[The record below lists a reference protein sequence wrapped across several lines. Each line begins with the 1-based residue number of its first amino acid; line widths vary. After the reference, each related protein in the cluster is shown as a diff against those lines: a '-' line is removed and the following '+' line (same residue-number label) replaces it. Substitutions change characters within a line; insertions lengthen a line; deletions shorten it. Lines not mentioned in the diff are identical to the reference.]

1 MFETEDGIFDT
12 TSLSRVDLIAFK
24 VKYPNAKEIKQQPEE
39 NGDGILSAI
48 ESMRAS
54 GDYPIVLDEVNYDKY
69 REKGAVRKPE
79 GVEEVTTEVQESYNP
94 YGFGGGYK
102 PKSREVKSKEYTAD
116 IEVELE
122 DGSKIYLTANEVND
136 PDINPT
142 LNSKES
148 EIKNKYYL
156 ENGDVDRS
164 IFEPKKV
171 VDSIKTTYNP
181 YGYGGAGRTT
191 VKEILPYEED
201 IKDTMSILKEL
212 GKGSDKIPEKYR
224 DWEGENPPIE
234 LVQDY
239 VADLK
244 YRQEIAKARKEEYD
258 KAVSSFTKGEQEAT
272 RLQVQKRKERA
283 ETFLDKPE
291 IKDLDIRLES
301 YQNDPRYI
309 QNLKI
314 AKKFENGETLT
325 QGEIKQYQ
333 NNAVELNEIDSKIHE
348 DYEKY
353 SLAIEEVSDS
363 AEELDLLKRDYSL
376 LNKFGFNAASTLSGL
391 SFGLLEY
398 LAPLSGIPGSNE
410 IMEQMSIKR
419 RKELEEAREKYR
431 PDVAFEDAFSS
442 LDNFG
447 RFITEETGR
456 QLPIF
461 ALIAASGGAATA
473 LGATSLGAGA
483 VSGVTLGTMSAG
495 QQIGDM
501 TYEEFLSKYND
512 VKAYGKNLEYN
523 DKEYSDLNK
532 FLVGTGFGAAEG
544 LLGAAPTFILGSRFF
559 NNATKSFIKA
569 GEKGLLAK
577 IPTTTFQKALN
588 FGKPFAKEFVIGS
601 AEEAITEGL
610 TTLTQNIITRNS
622 NIFEGVGHAAF
633 SGGFF
638 GGALGGGS
646 VAMGSALSM
655 SMNTA
660 ERAQIQD
667 LLNQKQG
674 ILKQLS
680 SLDGRTKGALALKN
694 RAENIEK
701 EISDK
706 MLTAEKTWLSKMSK
720 PNFEAYTKTLD
731 AQARLRQQAFDIKN
745 DETLSKA
752 EKKKEIDL
760 LAIDYQ
766 GLQGQIEAFR
776 NPLDYANKYHLL
788 KTTDEARYNEI
799 NKEAS
804 SKLSSE
810 GVDLTKEKIDKEAY
824 EVYLN
829 QELESS
835 KKSANKALKNLKL
848 KHNKFNFKTEK
859 DAIAEAN
866 KILKQEN
873 LDDLTK
879 SFWKDVIDNPGRING
894 QAANINGTYTYIT
907 IDETALKNERSG
919 TATHEVGH
927 IVFWDL
933 LRRAREEG
941 GKSDI
946 ALDFDSMA
954 KDIEKYLKA
963 THPEIHAEM
972 FSKRDI
978 TQRVE
983 EAGGVLDSEEIVM
996 GFVERIGRID
1006 KNKKVTQTFLY
1017 RLGQIFNTKGNIPT
1031 DLSTQPAIVSFIS
1044 SLAEKIKDGTLSRE
1058 QLDVAAKSDIFK
1070 SLVVKEKAKSTKD
1083 IKAKPETKKSLSIL
1097 NTINSLVP
1105 KDVKTKAE
1113 FQGAKIFNPI
1123 YEATQQGGA
1132 IYNYV
1137 NSRALSREEAGL
1149 MLEGIVD
1156 RLINYDPAAVR
1167 KTKSGEPI
1175 TFGEFIFANTR
1186 FSKLD
1191 AKKQLAIESERRAE
1205 SLDTEE
1211 ARQVAEPVA
1220 ETTTTEDPRVEYQS
1234 LVEANVLP
1242 AEMVSKV
1249 KDKILLI
1256 TKTLKSRIDAATSI
1270 NKTVTP
1276 LMSEI
1281 KKEIGKQA
1289 DIEFKKMLGAKRGG
1303 ELRNNFLKLKK
1314 PILENMTTTWLMQGM
1329 PFAIQK
1335 SVDGK
1340 FTSDWEGKKIDRES
1354 VGTDQAGRT
1363 AGAQLARRLPNAANK
1378 ITDEQFLTY
1387 MFKGDEVIRGRKE
1400 ALAKALAEEYAFD
1413 VYSKELQDTDSE
1425 IRKAFE
1431 DNQERLG
1438 VQLADNTIQ
1447 EFNKQAERGNVKRS
1461 ISNLTDKQLSV
1472 WNSNAP
1478 EFYAGLKTIIPG
1490 NFTLKSISA
1499 LHKQIYSTEDIPA
1512 ELQKSISKQF
1522 FNVLKSIKSE
1532 EQLRQLEIQE
1542 GSFESYLEAIAKD
1555 MDANETITA
1564 MTNAPQSVPA
1574 SYSDFNNVL
1583 EAREAIEDVIKN
1595 IDIQEAVAFMGG
1607 TFANSGRV
1615 GRWVEGK
1622 YYANITHRSDL
1633 YAGQGEVIKA
1643 LNRAGFNIK
1652 SISNKDITLNNGKV
1666 IKRELS
1672 ATGNVNKSH
1681 ITGKHDLEADKK
1693 NADAAWNFTTA
1704 IIKGIKNA
1712 TPTVQQMVMA
1722 SLNSGTNTSLR
1733 AAAPVLYVSNVL
1745 TSKLTK
1751 DYRYE
1756 HGVPARVVLA
1766 HMYSSIVK
1774 GNKDIDMNALK
1785 QDYSV
1790 AIIPVE
1796 MDKVIGESGYQK
1808 VMFAGYVPGKR
1819 PWYSRYY
1826 NFATRGKIQYALKS
1840 FEDGSIIGQKY
1851 ADYYNNAKKRSLSNF
1866 NVDESNKV
1874 KNQQKALNNARKR
1887 SYSENPKGI
1896 SVYDFDDT
1904 LAFSKSQII
1913 VKKDG
1918 KTFKINAAQFAKQ
1931 GETLLAEG
1939 AEFDFSEFNKVVK
1952 GQPGPL
1958 IPRIQKAI
1966 DKFGNKNIFI
1976 LTARPV
1982 ASESA
1987 IHAFMKGLGIEIPR
2001 ANITGLANST
2011 AQAKADWMVGK
2022 VAEGFNDF
2030 YFVDDAIKNVQAVR
2044 DVLETFDVNS
2054 KVQQAIAQRKR
2065 SMSSDLNKM
2074 IERNKGVRAETTY
2087 SKVLARKKGAQ
2098 KGKFK
2103 FFVPYSAEDFK
2114 GLTSYTLAGKGKQG
2128 EADQR
2133 FFDQNLILPYTRGIA
2148 AMEGATQALKND
2160 YKNLLG
2166 MFGLKK
2172 QLPRKIGDTDFT
2184 TDQAVRV
2191 YLWDKQGFEIPN
2203 ISQRD
2208 QNKLSKLVAKDPDLV
2223 GFAEG
2228 LMAVS
2233 KKDQWVN
2240 PKDHWDVGSILKDLN
2255 DITDNVNRKE
2265 YLAEFIENVDEMF
2278 DKTTLNKLEAIYG
2291 TNYVDALQDSIRRM
2305 KSGSNT
2311 PRSAGKIE
2319 RKWLN
2324 WVNNSVGT
2332 IMFFNRRSAL
2342 LQMLSFTNFINW
2354 SDNNPAMAAAA
2365 FANQPLY
2372 WKKWAE
2378 IFNSDKLKERRGGLK
2393 SDIQESEIANQAK
2406 NSKDKAAAVVSYLLK
2421 IGFTPTQ
2428 IADSFAIATGGA
2440 TFLINRT
2447 KKYEKQGL
2455 SKKEAEAKA
2464 FEDFGRISD
2473 ETQQSG
2479 DPMLISQQQSSH
2491 LGRLILAFQNT
2502 PMQYTRL
2509 MKKAGKDIINRRGS
2523 DVENLSKIAYYGFV
2537 QNLIFSSL
2545 QSALFA
2551 LIPGFDDEE
2560 EDDAKLEDKAIRTA
2574 NSMVDTILRGSGLAG
2589 AVVSTLKNAIMRY
2602 QKEDKKAQE
2611 RYGQGDQTY
2620 TMLELANISPP
2631 IGSKLRK
2638 IYSAIQTKKFNQA
2651 AIEEMGY
2658 DLTIDGKLNP
2668 SPNYEI
2674 IANISSAVGNLPLD
2688 RLLSEVKSITEAF
2701 DSRNT
2706 SYQRLALALGWRTW
2720 DVNVRNEEQ
2729 DLIKAE
2735 SKKRKT
2741 KASKQKAKDKR
2752 ELKKFEKEREQKRK
2766 SLVEEIRKMRKA
2778 N

>member
-1 MFETEDGIFDT
+1 MPNNSTDWWEQKELKPTDSRENNNNSVEQNDINNWWDQEDT
-12 TSLSRVDLIAFK
+12 
-24 VKYPNAKEIKQQPEE
+24 
-39 NGDGILSAI
+39 
-48 ESMRAS
+48 
-54 GDYPIVLDEVNYDKY
+54 YDKY

-79 GVEEVTTEVQESYNP
+79 GVELTKYVGHVSLMDAGSTRPRQIVEKEVL
-94 YGFGGGYK
+94 
-102 PKSREVKSKEYTAD
+102 SKEYTAD

-122 DGSKIYLTANEVND
+122 DGSSIYLTPNEVND

-148 EIKNKYYL
+148 QIKDKYYL
-156 ENGDVDRS
+156 EDGTTNRD
-164 IFEPKKV
+164 IFNKKIQTKV
-171 VDSIKTTYNP
+171 VSRPNFEGSTRIEATIKEEEVTPYEKEVKDTYN
-181 YGYGGAGRTT
+181 
-191 VKEILPYEED
+191 L
-201 IKDTMSILKEL
+201 LKEL

-258 KAVSSFTKGEQEAT
+258 KAVSTFTKDEQEAT
-272 RLQVQKRKERA
+272 RIQVEKRKERA
-283 ETFLDKPE
+283 ETFLEKPE
-291 IKDLDIRLES
+291 IKDLNVRLES

-325 QGEIKQYQ
+325 RSEIKQYQ
-333 NNAVELNEIDSKIHE
+333 NNTVELNEIDSKIHE

-363 AEELDLLKRDYSL
+363 AEELDLLRRDYSL

-398 LAPLSGIPGSNE
+398 LAPLSGMPGAND

-419 RKELEEAREKYR
+419 RQELEEAREKYR

-483 VSGVTLGTMSAG
+483 VSGITLGTMSAG

-512 VKAYGKNLEYN
+512 IKAYGKNLEYN

-569 GEKGLLAK
+569 GRKGLLTK

-610 TTLTQNIITRNS
+610 TTLTQNIITRNP

-667 LLNQKQG
+667 LLNQKQN

-694 RAENIEK
+694 RAESIEK

-720 PNFEAYTKTLD
+720 PNFEAYTTALD

-745 DETLSKA
+745 DETLSKT

-760 LAIDYQ
+760 LAVDYQ

-788 KTTDEARYNEI
+788 KTTDESRYDKI

-804 SKLSSE
+804 DKLSSE
-810 GVDLTKEKIDKEAY
+810 GVELTKEKIDKEAY
-824 EVYLN
+824 EIYLS

-848 KHNKFNFKTEK
+848 KYNKFNFKTEK
-859 DAIAEAN
+859 EAIAEAN

-873 LDDLTK
+873 LDKFTK
-879 SFWKDVIDNPGRING
+879 SFWEDVVNNPGRING

-972 FSKRDI
+972 FGKRDI

-983 EAGGVLDSEEIVM
+983 ETGGVLDSEEIVM

-1044 SLAEKIKDGTLSRE
+1044 SLAEKIKDGTLSKE

-1070 SLVVKEKAKSTKD
+1070 SLVVKDKAESTRD
-1083 IKAKPETKKSLSIL
+1083 IKAKAENKKSLSIL
-1097 NTINSLVP
+1097 NTINNLVP
-1105 KDVKTKAE
+1105 KDVKTKSE
-1113 FQGAKIFNPI
+1113 FQSAKIFNPI
-1123 YEATQQGGA
+1123 FNATQPGGA

-1137 NSRALSREEAGL
+1137 NSRALSREEAEK
-1149 MLEGIVD
+1149 MIEGVVD

-1220 ETTTTEDPRVEYQS
+1220 ETTTTEAPRVEYKN
-1234 LVEANVLP
+1234 LVESNVLP
-1242 AEMVSKV
+1242 AEMVAKV

-1256 TKTLKSRIDAATSI
+1256 TKTLKSRIDAAVSI

-1303 ELRNNFLKLKK
+1303 ELKNNFLKLKK

-1354 VGTDQAGRT
+1354 VDTDKAGRT
-1363 AGAQLARRLPNAANK
+1363 SGAQLVRRLPNAANK

-1413 VYSKELQDTDSE
+1413 VYNQEFKNPDSE
-1425 IRKAFE
+1425 IVKAFE
-1431 DNQERLG
+1431 DNQTRLG
-1438 VQLADNTIQ
+1438 VELFDNYVQ
-1447 EFNKQAERGNVKRS
+1447 EFSKQVERGNIKRS
-1461 ISNLTDKQLSV
+1461 LS
-1472 WNSNAP
+1472 
-1478 EFYAGLKTIIPG
+1478 
-1490 NFTLKSISA
+1490 
-1499 LHKQIYSTEDIPA
+1499 STE
-1512 ELQKSISKQF
+1512 L
-1522 FNVLKSIKSE
+1522 
-1532 EQLRQLEIQE
+1532 
-1542 GSFESYLEAIAKD
+1542 
-1555 MDANETITA
+1555 
-1564 MTNAPQSVPA
+1564 
-1574 SYSDFNNVL
+1574 
-1583 EAREAIEDVIKN
+1583 
-1595 IDIQEAVAFMGG
+1595 
-1607 TFANSGRV
+1607 
-1615 GRWVEGK
+1615 
-1622 YYANITHRSDL
+1622 
-1633 YAGQGEVIKA
+1633 
-1643 LNRAGFNIK
+1643 
-1652 SISNKDITLNNGKV
+1652 
-1666 IKRELS
+1666 
-1672 ATGNVNKSH
+1672 
-1681 ITGKHDLEADKK
+1681 
-1693 NADAAWNFTTA
+1693 
-1704 IIKGIKNA
+1704 
-1712 TPTVQQMVMA
+1712 
-1722 SLNSGTNTSLR
+1722 
-1733 AAAPVLYVSNVL
+1733 
-1745 TSKLTK
+1745 
-1751 DYRYE
+1751 
-1756 HGVPARVVLA
+1756 
-1766 HMYSSIVK
+1766 
-1774 GNKDIDMNALK
+1774 
-1785 QDYSV
+1785 
-1790 AIIPVE
+1790 
-1796 MDKVIGESGYQK
+1796 
-1808 VMFAGYVPGKR
+1808 
-1819 PWYSRYY
+1819 
-1826 NFATRGKIQYALKS
+1826 
-1840 FEDGSIIGQKY
+1840 SIIGKGLPQVKNRLEAQNTGKITPAALKKIMLDVY
-1851 ADYYNNAKKRSLSNF
+1851 GKTDIPQEKIIEFATKSANAINNYFGKKESVGESSFEKFVIEAVNQSKTKKLLTWLGLKFDDIFGSYTAMQDVPSVIEARRAIEQDYNINLVERKGKEGIELIVKWMKGHNATSSKIGGGRGQYYKNVADYYNNNLANIPGVTIVDGKVYYEGELVKASSLPPKAYKTVKKKKVPVTAEEFSNQYDQRKKEADEAFDLLIDFLGFVRKNGSPTLWVSTMKSLDSNMQSILKAAASVEYYFEGKYDGELVYEHMMPTNHVMLLLTQHFWAEKIDLKKLKEVYSVAIVPRSMDKNINLLLQSSMQSDYDMIVDHITSRYYNNITSGMQDMYAMKKLGGIDAGKVFGEGWVKFNSNLKPGAIDKA
-1866 NVDESNKV
+1866 NQNK
-1874 KNQQKALNNARKR
+1874 KLQKAINNATKK

-1904 LAFSKSQII
+1904 LAFSKSEII

-1918 KTFKINAAQFAKQ
+1918 KTFKINPAEFAAQ

-1976 LTARPV
+1976 LTARPA

-1987 IHAFMKGLGIEIPR
+1987 IHAFMKGLGVDIPR

-2044 DVLETFDVNS
+2044 DVLETFDVKS
-2054 KVQQAIAQRKR
+2054 KVQQAVAKRKR
-2065 SMSSDLNKM
+2065 SMSSDLNQM
-2074 IERNKGVRAETTY
+2074 IERNKGVRAEATY
-2087 SKVLARKKGAQ
+2087 SKVLARKKGAK

-2128 EADQR
+2128 EADQKL
-2133 FFDQNLILPYTRGIA
+2133 FDEALILPYTRGIA

-2160 YKNLLG
+2160 YKNLLD

-2172 QLPRKIGDTDFT
+2172 ELPKKIGDTDFT

-2191 YLWDKQGFEIPN
+2191 YLWDQQGFDIPN
-2203 ISQRD
+2203 ISKRD
-2208 QNKLSKLVAKDPDLV
+2208 QNKLSKLVANNPDLV

-2233 KKDQWVN
+2233 KKDNWVN
-2240 PKDHWDVGSILKDLN
+2240 PKEHWDVGSILKDLN

-2278 DKTTLNKLEAIYG
+2278 DQTTLNKLEAIYG
-2291 TNYVDALQDSIRRM
+2291 TNYVEALQDSIRRM

-2319 RKWLN
+2319 QKWLN

-2354 SDNNPAMAAAA
+2354 SDNNPARAAAA

-2372 WKKWAE
+2372 WKKWVE

-2447 KKYEKQGL
+2447 KKYEKQGM
-2455 SKKEAEAKA
+2455 SKADAEAKA

-2509 MKKAGKDIINRRGS
+2509 MKKAGKDIVNRRGN

-2560 EDDAKLEDKAIRTA
+2560 PDDAKLEDKAIRTA

-2602 QKEDKKAQE
+2602 QKEAKKAEE
-2611 RYGQGDQTY
+2611 RYGRGDQTY

-2638 IYSAIQTKKFNQA
+2638 VYSAIQTKRFNQA
-2651 AIEEMGY
+2651 VIDEMGY
-2658 DLTIDGKLNP
+2658 DLTRGGKLNP

-2674 IANISSAVGNLPLD
+2674 IANVASAAGNLPLD

-2706 SYQRLALALGWRTW
+2706 SYQRIALALGWRTW

-2729 DLIKAE
+2729 DLIKNE
-2735 SKKRKT
+2735 TKKRK
-2741 KASKQKAKDKR
+2741 ADSKRDQKRRAK
-2752 ELKKFEKEREQKRK
+2752 ELKEFEENLFK
-2766 SLVEEIRKMRKA
+2766 
-2778 N
+2778 

>member
-1 MFETEDGIFDT
+1 MSNNSTDWWEQEVKPTESRENNTISVEQNDT
-12 TSLSRVDLIAFK
+12 NNWWDQADT
-24 VKYPNAKEIKQQPEE
+24 
-39 NGDGILSAI
+39 
-48 ESMRAS
+48 
-54 GDYPIVLDEVNYDKY
+54 YDKY
-69 REKGAVRKPE
+69 REKGTVRKPE
-79 GVEEVTTEVQESYNP
+79 DVELTKYVGHVSLMDAGSTRPRQIVKKEVL
-94 YGFGGGYK
+94 
-102 PKSREVKSKEYTAD
+102 SKEYTAD

-122 DGSKIYLTANEVND
+122 DGSKIYLTPNEVND

-156 ENGDVDRS
+156 EDGTTNRD
-164 IFEPKKV
+164 IFNKKTQTKV
-171 VDSIKTTYNP
+171 VSRPNFEGSTRIEATIEEEEVT
-181 YGYGGAGRTT
+181 
-191 VKEILPYEED
+191 PYEEEV
-201 IKDTMSILKEL
+201 KDTYNLLKEL

-258 KAVSSFTKGEQEAT
+258 KAVSSFTKDEQEAT
-272 RLQVQKRKERA
+272 RIQVEKRKERA

-398 LAPLSGIPGSNE
+398 LAPLSGMPGSNE

-694 RAENIEK
+694 RAESIEK

-804 SKLSSE
+804 DRLSAE
-810 GVDLTKEKIDKEAY
+810 GIDLTKEKIDKEAY

-972 FSKRDI
+972 FGKRDI

-1044 SLAEKIKDGTLSRE
+1044 SLAEKIKDGTLSKE

-1083 IKAKPETKKSLSIL
+1083 IKAKAETKKSLSIL
-1097 NTINSLVP
+1097 NTINNLVP

-1123 YEATQQGGA
+1123 YEATQRGGA

-1137 NSRALSREEAGL
+1137 NSRALSKEEAGL

-1220 ETTTTEDPRVEYQS
+1220 ETTTTEVPRVEYKN
-1234 LVEANVLP
+1234 LVEASVLP
-1242 AEMVSKV
+1242 SDMVAKV
-1249 KDKILLI
+1249 QDKILLI
-1256 TKTLKSRIDAATSI
+1256 TKTLKSRIDAAVSI

-1335 SVDGK
+1335 SVGGK

-1354 VGTDQAGRT
+1354 VGTDKAGRT
-1363 AGAQLARRLPNAANK
+1363 AGAQLVRRLPNAANK
-1378 ITDEQFLTY
+1378 ITNEQFLTY

-1413 VYSKELQDTDSE
+1413 VYNQEFKNPNSE
-1425 IRKAFE
+1425 IVKAFE
-1431 DNQERLG
+1431 DNQTRLG
-1438 VQLADNTIQ
+1438 VELLDNYVQ
-1447 EFNKQAERGNVKRS
+1447 EFSKQVERGNIKRS
-1461 ISNLTDKQLSV
+1461 LSSTELSIIGKGLPEVKNRLEAQNTGKITPAVLKKIMLDVYGKTDIPQEKIIEFATKSANSINKYFSKKESVGESSFENFVVEAVNQSKSKKLLTWL
-1472 WNSNAP
+1472 
-1478 EFYAGLKTIIPG
+1478 GLKFDDIFGSYTAMQDVPATIEARRAIEQDYNIDLVERKGKEGIELIVKWMKGHNATSSKIGGGRGQYYKNVADYYDNNLANIPG
-1490 NFTLKSISA
+1490 VTIVDGKVYYEGDLVKASSLPPKAYKTVKNKKVPVTAEEFSNQYDQRKKEADEAFDLLVDFLGFVRKNGSPTLWVSTMKSLDSNM
-1499 LHKQIYSTEDIPA
+1499 Q
-1512 ELQKSISKQF
+1512 SI
-1522 FNVLKSIKSE
+1522 LK
-1532 EQLRQLEIQE
+1532 
-1542 GSFESYLEAIAKD
+1542 AA
-1555 MDANETITA
+1555 A
-1564 MTNAPQSVPA
+1564 SVE
-1574 SYSDFNNVL
+1574 YYF
-1583 EAREAIEDVIKN
+1583 
-1595 IDIQEAVAFMGG
+1595 
-1607 TFANSGRV
+1607 
-1615 GRWVEGK
+1615 EGK
-1622 YYANITHRSDL
+1622 YE
-1633 YAGQGEVIKA
+1633 GELV
-1643 LNRAGFNIK
+1643 
-1652 SISNKDITLNNGKV
+1652 
-1666 IKRELS
+1666 
-1672 ATGNVNKSH
+1672 
-1681 ITGKHDLEADKK
+1681 
-1693 NADAAWNFTTA
+1693 
-1704 IIKGIKNA
+1704 
-1712 TPTVQQMVMA
+1712 
-1722 SLNSGTNTSLR
+1722 
-1733 AAAPVLYVSNVL
+1733 
-1745 TSKLTK
+1745 
-1751 DYRYE
+1751 YE
-1756 HGVPARVVLA
+1756 HMMPTNHVMLLLTQHFWAE
-1766 HMYSSIVK
+1766 K
-1774 GNKDIDMNALK
+1774 IDLK
-1785 QDYSV
+1785 KLKEVYSV
-1790 AIIPVE
+1790 AIVPRS
-1796 MDKVIGESGYQK
+1796 MDKNINLLLQSSMQSDYDMIVDHIT
-1808 VMFAGYVPGKR
+1808 
-1819 PWYSRYY
+1819 SRYY
-1826 NFATRGKIQYALKS
+1826 NNITSGMQDMYAMKKLGGKDAGKIFGEGWVKFNSNLQA
-1840 FEDGSIIGQKY
+1840 GAI
-1851 ADYYNNAKKRSLSNF
+1851 AKA
-1866 NVDESNKV
+1866 NKN
-1874 KNQQKALNNARKR
+1874 KIQQKALNNARKR

-1987 IHAFMKGLGIEIPR
+1987 IHAFMKGLGIDIPR

-2044 DVLETFDVNS
+2044 EVLETFDVNS
-2054 KVQQAIAQRKR
+2054 KVQQAIAETKR
-2065 SMSSDLNKM
+2065 SMSSDLNQM

-2103 FFVPYSAEDFK
+2103 LFVPYSAEDFK

-2133 FFDQNLILPYTRGIA
+2133 FFDKTLILPYTRGIA

-2160 YKNLLG
+2160 YKNLLD

-2172 QLPRKIGDTDFT
+2172 QLPKKIGDTDFT
-2184 TDQAVRV
+2184 TDQAIRV
-2191 YLWDKQGFEIPN
+2191 YLWDKQGFDIPN

-2354 SDNNPAMAAAA
+2354 SDNNPAKAAAA

-2464 FEDFGRISD
+2464 FEDFSRISD

-2545 QSALFA
+2545 QSAMFA
-2551 LIPGFDDEE
+2551 LLPGFDDEE
-2560 EDDAKLEDKAIRTA
+2560 PDDAKLEDKAIRTA

-2589 AVVSTLKNAIMRY
+2589 AVISTLKNAIMRY

-2611 RYGQGDQTY
+2611 RYGGGDQTY

-2651 AIEEMGY
+2651 VIDEMGY
-2658 DLTIDGKLNP
+2658 DLTVGGKLNP

-2674 IANISSAVGNLPLD
+2674 IANLASAVGNLPLD

-2706 SYQRLALALGWRTW
+2706 SYQRIALALGWRTW
-2720 DVNVRNEEQ
+2720 DVNVKNEEQ
-2729 DLIKAE
+2729 DLIKNETKKRKAK
-2735 SKKRKT
+2735 SKKR
-2741 KASKQKAKDKR
+2741 D
-2752 ELKKFEKEREQKRK
+2752 KEREKELK
-2766 SLVEEIRKMRKA
+2766 EFKENLFK
-2778 N
+2778 